1 MDLSLLCERETVRN
15 RLESKSDTAQLDSIM
30 KWIMGENPGLRSS
43 GKEISVIVAEFEKKI
58 NQMTREEC
66 IQLAKEKFPEIL
78 EITQAEK
85 IREKRE
91 TLPPLPNAKKGKV
104 IVRFPP
110 EPSGHPHV
118 GHLYASFINR
128 WYADEYEGKLI
139 LRFEDT
145 NPQKVKHEFY
155 DIIKKGLQWAGINWD
170 EEAYESKNISTY
182 YSYAEKLVK
191 MGKAYVCT
199 CDRETTAKYR
209 KESIPCKHRE
219 PPPTDQIT
227 EWKKM
232 LASDGYK
239 AGEATLRLKTD
250 MNDPNALMRDPAIF
264 RIIEGDHPLVGNKY
278 RVWSLYDFSAS
289 VEDSKLTHVIRS
301 EEFRIR
307 TPLQMLIQKLLG
319 LNTPEYV
326 HFSRFKIKGT
336 PVAKRK
342 IRQLIESGIIEDWDD
357 IRLSSIAG
365 LRKRGIVPET
375 IKQLAFDLQ
384 LTSTQPIIEWSMLL
398 AINRKLIDQTV
409 DRYWAVV
416 DPIVMTI
423 ENASEKVATPYLHL
437 DFKDR
442 GTRSLTCK
450 GRVYISKMDVEE
462 LKVDQTLRLK
472 DLYNVKI
479 KEITTEGVRATYIGN
494 DTKISPKIQWVPIE
508 QSCSITML
516 IPDLIYIEDPNNP
529 AEEIINENSLIIAEA
544 LAEDTVLNLDLD
556 TIVQFER
563 VGFGLLAQKSPKIVF
578 NMVEKPSF
586 TT

>member
-30 KWIMGENPGLRSS
+30 KWIMGENPDLRSS
-43 GKEISVIVAEFEKKI
+43 GKEIRVVVAEFEEKI

-110 EPSGHPHV
+110 EPSGHPHI

-209 KESIPCKHRE
+209 KDSIPCKHRE
-219 PPPTDQIT
+219 TTPNDQIA

-232 LASDGYK
+232 LASEGYK

-278 RVWSLYDFSAS
+278 RVWPLYDFSAS

-307 TPLQMLIQKLLG
+307 TPLQMLIQELLG
-319 LNTPEYV
+319 LSTPEYI

-336 PVAKRK
+336 PVSKRK
-342 IRQLIESGIIEDWDD
+342 IRELIASGIIEDWND

-365 LRKRGIVPET
+365 LGKRGIVPET
-375 IKQLAFDLQ
+375 IKQLAFYLQ

-398 AINRKLIDQTV
+398 SINRKLIDQTV
-409 DRYWAVV
+409 NRYWAVV

-423 ENASEKVATPYLHL
+423 ENASEKVATPYLHI

-450 GRVYISKMDVEE
+450 GKVYVSKMDVEE
-462 LKVDQTLRLK
+462 LKVGQTLRLK

-479 KEITTEGVRATYIGN
+479 KEIKTGEVRAMYIGN
-494 DTKISPKIQWVPIE
+494 DTKISPKIQWIPIE

-529 AEEIINENSLIIAEA
+529 AEEIINENSLISVDA
-544 LAEDTVLNLDLD
+544 LAEDTVLNLNLD

-586 TT
+586 LI